1 MEKKVRYFLYSLIR
15 WVTIMMSILATKFNL
30 GTVGGG
36 TLISAVVVVVN
47 FVSCSP
53 SDGEHWEAG
62 YALVEATD
70 GYFALS
76 AIDQGSLDEISLWFC
91 DLSPPF

>member
-1 MEKKVRYFLYSLIR
+1 MGDYYDVNF
-15 WVTIMMSILATKFNL
+15 ATKFNL

-36 TLISAVVVVVN
+36 ALVSFVVVVVVVVN

-53 SDGEHWEAG
+53 SDGEHWDAEW
-62 YALVEATD
+62 ALVEATD
-70 GYFALS
+70 GYFTLS
-76 AIDQGSLDEISLWFC
+76 AIDQGSWDKISLWFC

>member
-1 MEKKVRYFLYSLIR
+1 
-15 WVTIMMSILATKFNL
+15 MMSTLATKFNL

-36 TLISAVVVVVN
+36 ALVSFVVVVVVVN

-62 YALVEATD
+62 WALVEATD

-76 AIDQGSLDEISLWFC
+76 AIDQGSLDKISLWFC

>member
-1 MEKKVRYFLYSLIR
+1 MI
-15 WVTIMMSILATKFNL
+15 IMIPILATKFNL

-62 YALVEATD
+62 YALVEATN
-70 GYFALS
+70 GYFVLS

-91 DLSPPF
+91 DLSPSF

>member
-1 MEKKVRYFLYSLIR
+1 
-15 WVTIMMSILATKFNL
+15 MMSILATKFNL

-36 TLISAVVVVVN
+36 ALVSFVAVVVVN

-76 AIDQGSLDEISLWFC
+76 AIDQDSWDEISPWFC

>member
-1 MEKKVRYFLYSLIR
+1 MCLVVDVTWITLEKG
-15 WVTIMMSILATKFNL
+15 TIFWIESHKIVMMSILATKFNL

-36 TLISAVVVVVN
+36 ALVSFVVVVVVN

-62 YALVEATD
+62 
-70 GYFALS
+70 
-76 AIDQGSLDEISLWFC
+76 
-91 DLSPPF
+91 

>member
-1 MEKKVRYFLYSLIR
+1 
-15 WVTIMMSILATKFNL
+15 MMSILATKFNL

-36 TLISAVVVVVN
+36 ALVSFVVVVN

-53 SDGEHWEAG
+53 SDGEHWDAEW
-62 YALVEATD
+62 ALVEATD

-91 DLSPPF
+91 NLSPPF

>member
-1 MEKKVRYFLYSLIR
+1 MI
-15 WVTIMMSILATKFNL
+15 IMMSILATKFNL

-36 TLISAVVVVVN
+36 ALVSFVVVVVVN

-62 YALVEATD
+62 YALVEATN
-70 GYFALS
+70 GYFVLS
-76 AIDQGSLDEISLWFC
+76 AIDQGSGDEISLWFC

>member
-1 MEKKVRYFLYSLIR
+1 
-15 WVTIMMSILATKFNL
+15 MMSILATKFNL

-36 TLISAVVVVVN
+36 ALVSFVVVVVVN

-53 SDGEHWEAG
+53 SDGEHWDAEW
-62 YALVEATD
+62 ALVEATN

-76 AIDQGSLDEISLWFC
+76 AIDQSSLDKNSLWFC
-91 DLSPPF
+91 DLSPSF

>member
-1 MEKKVRYFLYSLIR
+1 
-15 WVTIMMSILATKFNL
+15 MMSILATKFNL

-36 TLISAVVVVVN
+36 ALVSFVVVVVVN

-53 SDGEHWEAG
+53 SDGEHCEAG

-76 AIDQGSLDEISLWFC
+76 AIDQSSLDKNSLWFC
-91 DLSPPF
+91 DLSPSF

>member
-1 MEKKVRYFLYSLIR
+1 
-15 WVTIMMSILATKFNL
+15 MMSILATKFNL

-36 TLISAVVVVVN
+36 ALVSFVVVVVVN

-53 SDGEHWEAG
+53 SDGEHWDAG

-76 AIDQGSLDEISLWFC
+76 AIDQGSWDEISLWFC
-91 DLSPPF
+91 NLSPPF

>member
-1 MEKKVRYFLYSLIR
+1 MGDYYDVIF
-15 WVTIMMSILATKFNL
+15 ATKFNL

-36 TLISAVVVVVN
+36 ALVSFVVVN

-62 YALVEATD
+62 YALVEAAD
-70 GYFALS
+70 GYFAFS
-76 AIDQGSLDEISLWFC
+76 AIDQGSLDEISLWCC

>member
-1 MEKKVRYFLYSLIR
+1 
-15 WVTIMMSILATKFNL
+15 MSILATKFNL

-36 TLISAVVVVVN
+36 ALVSFVVVVVVN

-91 DLSPPF
+91 DLSPPFSVFVL

>member
-1 MEKKVRYFLYSLIR
+1 MI
-15 WVTIMMSILATKFNL
+15 IMMSILATKFNL

-62 YALVEATD
+62 YALVEATN
-70 GYFALS
+70 GYFVLS

>member
-1 MEKKVRYFLYSLIR
+1 
-15 WVTIMMSILATKFNL
+15 MMSILATKFNL

-36 TLISAVVVVVN
+36 ALVSFVVVVVVN

-62 YALVEATD
+62 YALVEAN
-70 GYFALS
+70 GYFVLS

>member
-1 MEKKVRYFLYSLIR
+1 
-15 WVTIMMSILATKFNL
+15 MMSILATKFNL

-62 YALVEATD
+62 WALVEATD

-76 AIDQGSLDEISLWFC
+76 AIDQGSLGEISLRFC
-91 DLSPPF
+91 DLSPSF